1 MILFFLLDK
10 KIYESNRIIKVIMSD
25 FITRLFL
32 VSICGCIGL
41 QGIIALIMDPPVQD
55 SNWDDETGNYSP
67 IQLEWEDIN
76 RY

>member
-1 MILFFLLDK
+1 
-10 KIYESNRIIKVIMSD
+10 MSD